1 MAELRI
7 FEDFCIPILWNFDKL
22 NINYDVIL
30 SQISKMISKPTRP
43 LDHAI
48 IKFTSA
54 APALDYAMIK
64 LWRYTHDNVMRNA
77 YNVIAIF
84 RSGEQRAG
92 KKVPV
97 KNLGEKL

>member
-1 MAELRI
+1 
-7 FEDFCIPILWNFDKL
+7 
-22 NINYDVIL
+22 
-30 SQISKMISKPTRP
+30 MISKPTRP
-43 LDHAI
+43 VDYAI

-77 YNVIAIF
+77 YNVMAIF

-97 KNLGEKL
+97 KNLEEKFRGNKFG